1 MSLIGVCVRLCERS
15 GAGRGGW
22 ASRRGRQEVVR
33 ERGSR
38 TRRPRPQHRL
48 TITHLHLQ
56 YQTHYTGN
64 NSTDTLGFVRG
75 PPLRL
80 PCRAA
85 RPNAQSGRRHPTTS
99 TTRARARRDPTP
111 SRVHTQVT
119 AYSSA
124 HLHSRARARLPS
136 LLFLLPP
143 SAPTAIAADATAA
156 AAPSRCA
163 TPHTSSPGQPKS
175 IKLRPGSLFFLQ
187 SSWADPN
194 LQRAQCLFPTRSFFP
209 CGDSGR

>member
-1 MSLIGVCVRLCERS
+1 MTLIGVCVRLCERS

-38 TRRPRPQHRL
+38 TRRPRPQHRR

-99 TTRARARRDPTP
+99 TTRARAPRPHAL
-111 SRVHTQVT
+111 SRPHSGDGVLLC
-119 AYSSA
+119 SSA
-124 HLHSRARARLPS
+124 LTRARAPS
-136 LLFLLPP
+136 L
-143 SAPTAIAADATAA
+143 AAVSTAA
-156 AAPSRCA
+156 VRPDRHRRRCHRRRRPVPLRHP
-163 TPHTSSPGQPKS
+163 PHVFPWP
-175 IKLRPGSLFFLQ
+175 
-187 SSWADPN
+187 
-194 LQRAQCLFPTRSFFP
+194 AQIN
-209 CGDSGR
+209 